1 MFNVSKNGII
11 EVVRGDS
18 FKVAL
23 FINRGTDLCPE
34 RYILKEGEYIYFG
47 VMEPNYSFENAIVRK
62 KYSNETVRLGFL
74 PIGQK
79 KIPKLGSIVVGD
91 TVSVSYNPMSPDMAY
106 LTHNVGKINV

>member
-1 MFNVSKNGII
+1 MKQKDMDKCTHVTEGK
-11 EVVRGDS
+11 VVEI
-18 FKVAL
+18 K
-23 FINRGTDLCPE
+23 NRGLDFPVIVTV
-34 RYILKEGEYIYFG
+34 EYEISGIAYQIS
-47 VMEPNYSFENAIVRK
+47 ESK
-62 KYSNETVRLGFL
+62 KYSNETIKLGFL

>member
-1 MFNVSKNGII
+1 MIGYI
-11 EVVRGDS
+11 
-18 FKVAL
+18 FKLSAESRVL
-23 FINRGTDLCPE
+23 RCSVIQWPSSSR
-34 RYILKEGEYIYFG
+34 
-47 VMEPNYSFENAIVRK
+47 
-62 KYSNETVRLGFL
+62 FL